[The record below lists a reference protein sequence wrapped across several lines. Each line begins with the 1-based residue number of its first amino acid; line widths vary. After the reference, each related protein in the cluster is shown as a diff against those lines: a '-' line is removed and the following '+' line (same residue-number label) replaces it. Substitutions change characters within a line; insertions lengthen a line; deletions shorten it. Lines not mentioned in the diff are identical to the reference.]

1 MLRLGLVVPF
11 VLTVL
16 AVVAPARP
24 GGAADAAKEPSLKE
38 ALVANE
44 KGAFEAFKQKNASTF
59 NDYLADDFLGVDAGG
74 VTRKAAQSEAMADT
88 QLKDYAL
95 DDIKLVKATKNVG
108 ILTYKLTQHGT
119 YKGDPIPATVH
130 ATSVWVKRGDKWLAV
145 LHQETPARPTR
156 SP

>member
-1 MLRLGLVVPF
+1 M
-11 VLTVL
+11 
-16 AVVAPARP
+16 
-24 GGAADAAKEPSLKE
+24 
-38 ALVANE
+38 
-44 KGAFEAFKQKNASTF
+44 
-59 NDYLADDFLGVDAGG
+59 
-74 VTRKAAQSEAMADT
+74 TRKAAQSEAMADT

>member
-1 MLRLGLVVPF
+1 MRRLALVVPF
-11 VLTVL
+11 VLTVI
-16 AVVAPARP
+16 ASERP
-24 GGAADAAKEPSLKE
+24 GQAAEAAKGQPTLKE
-38 ALVANE
+38 ALVTNE

-59 NDYLADDFLGVDAGG
+59 NGYLADDFLGVDDGG
-74 VTRKAAQSEAMADT
+74 VTHKAAQSEAMADT

-95 DDIKLVKATKNVG
+95 DDIKLVKATKNVV

-119 YKGDPIPATVH
+119 YKGEPIPATVH
-130 ATSVWVKRGDKWLAV
+130 ATSVWAKRGEKWLAV